1 MRFDFD
7 GVRTT
12 AVLMGCA
19 LVFACTGLST
29 AARAQDDAGIA
40 SPDDAGIAL
49 PDYAQA
55 APEEAPLETTPA
67 PPPETQ
73 PEVPPTTTQTTT
85 TQTQTHTWPDRYR
98 RETRTTQAR
107 TATPPQAARARP
119 PEEPEDDGRA
129 ADIVWI
135 EAIGGYGFV
144 NMRAISYDNVYPE
157 LVQLT
162 GEGLAAGLAAG
173 VRISFL
179 SIGGRATL
187 ASYTGFEVGT
197 AALEVTLRLP
207 TPVVEPWI
215 RAGFGYGWLGTAN
228 YDEPTLSETSVY
240 GYVIQGA
247 IGIDIYLGKVVAIGG
262 GFDLDV
268 LNMSRQALSTMPV
281 SPAGVDLTRDGNA
294 VGLQIRGHVALSL
307 HF

>member
-1 MRFDFD
+1 MRHDFDFA
-7 GVRTT
+7 RTI
-12 AVLMGCA
+12 AAAMGCA
-19 LVFACTGLST
+19 LIVVCAGLSNS
-29 AARAQDDAGIA
+29 ARAQDG
-40 SPDDAGIAL
+40 SGQVPPDDMQ
-49 PDYAQA
+49 AQ
-55 APEEAPLETTPA
+55 EQAPLDTTQAPLPQDA
-67 PPPETQ
+67 PPPSTR
-73 PEVPPTTTQTTT
+73 TTT
-85 TQTQTHTWPDRYR
+85 TQTQTNSSPDGYR

-107 TATPPQAARARP
+107 TATPPQPARARP

-144 NMRAISYDNVYPE
+144 NLRAISYDNVYPD
-157 LVQLT
+157 LVQLS

-262 GFDLDV
+262 GFDVDI